1 MKSFLIDVR
10 NTVVPDHDA
19 KHGPFS
25 LLLVFMTMT
34 TGLVDAFSCLTLGH
48 VFVANLTGN
57 FVFLEL

>member
-34 TGLVDAFSCLTLGH
+34 TGLVDAFSYLALGH
-48 VFVANLTGN
+48 VLAANLTSN
-57 FVFLEL
+57 VAILEL